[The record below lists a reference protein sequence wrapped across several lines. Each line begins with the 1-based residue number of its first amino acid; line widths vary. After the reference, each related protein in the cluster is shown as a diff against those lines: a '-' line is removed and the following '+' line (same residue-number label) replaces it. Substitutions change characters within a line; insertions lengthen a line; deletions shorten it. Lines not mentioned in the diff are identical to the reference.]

1 MINIFLFAILPYI
14 AVTAA
19 IVGAIWRYVTN
30 RYSFSTIS
38 SQFLEGRRLFWG
50 SVPWHWGIITVLLGH
65 LFVVLLPLVVKG
77 FISAPVRLYLIEG
90 TGFALGMLLLFGL
103 ILLLFRR
110 AISPRV
116 RAVTS
121 TFDVVL
127 LVLLLVQAVAGLG
140 IAIFYRWGV
149 SWSLQTAVPWMWSL
163 ASFSPKVEYMAD
175 LPVLVKIHAVNAW
188 VLIGIFPFTR
198 LVHILSIPLAYIWR
212 PYQRVT
218 WYRRQPQQ

>member
-1 MINIFLFAILPYI
+1 MIDVFLFIILPYI
-14 AVTAA
+14 AIAVAV
-19 IVGAIWRYVTN
+19 VGTIWRYVTN
-30 RYSFSTIS
+30 RFSFSTIS
-38 SQFLEGRRLFWG
+38 SQFLEGRQLFWG

-65 LFVVLLPLVVKG
+65 LFVVLFPMAVKG

-110 AISPRV
+110 ATSARIRT
-116 RAVTS
+116 VTS
-121 TFDVVL
+121 TLDVVL

-149 SWSLQTAVPWMWSL
+149 SWALQTAVPWMWSL
-163 ASFSPKVEYMAD
+163 ASLSPKVEYMAD
-175 LPVLVKIHAVNAW
+175 LPVLVKIHAVNAT

-198 LVHILSIPLAYIWR
+198 LVHLLTIPVNYLIR
-212 PYQRVT
+212 PYQKVI
-218 WYRRQPQQ
+218 WYRRQPQS